1 VNILCINVDRG
12 DSSAAL
18 IVNGEVVGAA
28 EEEHF
33 RRIKHWA
40 GFPSE
45 SKLSIKV
52 LKCWLSKK

>member
-1 VNILCINVDRG
+1 MNILCINVDRG

-18 IVNGEVVGAA
+18 IVNGEVVGAV
-28 EEEHF
+28 EKEHF

-45 SKLSIKV
+45 SILSIKV
-52 LKCWLSKK
+52 LKC